1 MKLIISSSAADVVL
15 AHARAEHP
23 REACGLLI
31 GVSGQIRRAIAA
43 DNVAARPEAIFE
55 IDPATLLRV
64 HREVRGSSEIVL
76 GHYHSHPNG
85 RALPSRADAARA
97 VSDGQVWVIAANNA
111 LTAWTMTGEGFGPIE
126 LAVAA

>member
-1 MKLIISSSAADVVL
+1 MKLAISSSAAAAVV

-31 GVSGQIRRAIAA
+31 GVSGHITRIVPA
-43 DNVAARPEAIFE
+43 DNVAARPHAIFE

-64 HREVRGSSEIVL
+64 HREVRASGEAVL

-85 RALPSRADAARA
+85 RAQPSRADAARA
-97 VSDGQVWVIAANNA
+97 ATDGQIWVIAANDA
-111 LTAWTMTGEGFGPIE
+111 LTAWTMTAEGFAAVD
-126 LAVAA
+126 LAVIA